1 MKCAE
6 VLRVNLLALMH
17 QNHKLWDIAEY
28 VIQNSDLIIHI
39 SEIQTMTFSV
49 LENVLILFMA
59 LPRKNGKEIKPMTKI
74 TEPTNSPEMQE
85 TTVLA
90 SLNEVAET
98 ESESSL
104 IQVKQIP
111 VIIENLKSVKS
122 VIEKKVNSACEM
134 VCTDENYK
142 EIKKLRSE
150 LNKEFSEFESRRKAV
165 KSEIITP
172 YEAFET
178 VYKDCV
184 TNPYKKADSALK
196 GKINA
201 TEQELKRVKYEKSM
215 SYFEEYK
222 KSLGIDFVTYE
233 QVNLNIT
240 MSVSLKKLKETI
252 KTFLDKVMDDLKLIA
267 IQEHKDEILYEYKQS
282 LNVSGA
288 ITAVTNRYKTIE
300 AEKARAEAEKA
311 EREKTEQVMK
321 DTIAEYEPFVAN
333 VPEEVAPPVEEIS
346 EQPQQDEKVL
356 SLPFKVYGT
365 KSQLKDFALTVKQ
378 LISERGLRYE

>member
-1 MKCAE
+1 
-6 VLRVNLLALMH
+6 
-17 QNHKLWDIAEY
+17 
-28 VIQNSDLIIHI
+28 
-39 SEIQTMTFSV
+39 
-49 LENVLILFMA
+49 
-59 LPRKNGKEIKPMTKI
+59 MTKI
-74 TEPTNSPEMQE
+74 TEPTNLLDTPELEE

-90 SLNEVAET
+90 SLNEVEET
-98 ESESSL
+98 KSESSL

-122 VIEKKVNSACEM
+122 EIEKKVNSACEM

-150 LNKEFSEFESRRKAV
+150 LNKQFSEFESRRKAV
-165 KSEIITP
+165 KSEIMTP

-201 TEQELKRVKYEKSM
+201 TEQELKRVKYEKSK

-222 KSLGIDFVTYE
+222 KSLDIDFVTYE

-252 KTFLDKVMDDLKLIA
+252 KNFLDKVMDDLKLIST
-267 IQEHKDEILYEYKQS
+267 QPHTDEILYEYKRS
-282 LNVSGA
+282 LNVSA
-288 ITAVTNRYKTIE
+288 SITTVSERFKAIE

-311 EREKTEQVMK
+311 EREKAEQVMK

-333 VPEEVAPPVEEIS
+333 VPEEVAPPVDETPAVREPE
-346 EQPQQDEKVL
+346 EQPEEKIL
-356 SLPFKVYGT
+356 SLSFKVYGT

>member
-17 QNHKLWDIAEY
+17 QNHKLWDIAEC

-356 SLPFKVYGT
+356 SLSFKVYGT

>member
-1 MKCAE
+1 
-6 VLRVNLLALMH
+6 
-17 QNHKLWDIAEY
+17 
-28 VIQNSDLIIHI
+28 
-39 SEIQTMTFSV
+39 
-49 LENVLILFMA
+49 
-59 LPRKNGKEIKPMTKI
+59 MTKI
-74 TEPTNSPEMQE
+74 TEPTNSPEMKE

-90 SLNEVAET
+90 SLNEVEET
-98 ESESSL
+98 KSESSL

-122 VIEKKVNSACEM
+122 EIEKKVNSACEM

-165 KSEIITP
+165 KSEIMTP

-178 VYKDCV
+178 VYTDCV
-184 TNPYKKADSALK
+184 TKPYKKADSALK

-201 TEQELKRVKYEKSM
+201 TEQELKRVKYEKSK

-252 KTFLDKVMDDLKLIA
+252 KNFLDKVMDDLKLIA
-267 IQEHKDEILYEYKQS
+267 TQEHTDEILYEYKRS
-282 LNVSGA
+282 LNVSA
-288 ITAVTNRYKTIE
+288 SITTVSERFKTIE

-311 EREKTEQVMK
+311 EREKAEQVMK

-333 VPEEVAPPVEEIS
+333 VPEEVAPPEDETPTVQESEERS
-346 EQPQQDEKVL
+346 EEKIL
-356 SLPFKVYGT
+356 SLSFKVYGT

>member
-300 AEKARAEAEKA
+300 AEKARAEAERA
-311 EREKTEQVMK
+311 EREKAEQAVSNTL
-321 DTIAEYEPFVAN
+321 DEYEPFVAN

-356 SLPFKVYGT
+356 SLSFKVYGT

-378 LISERGLRYE
+378 LINERGLRYE

>member
-300 AEKARAEAEKA
+300 AGKARAEAEKA

-356 SLPFKVYGT
+356 SLSFKVYGT

>member
-1 MKCAE
+1 
-6 VLRVNLLALMH
+6 
-17 QNHKLWDIAEY
+17 
-28 VIQNSDLIIHI
+28 
-39 SEIQTMTFSV
+39 
-49 LENVLILFMA
+49 
-59 LPRKNGKEIKPMTKI
+59 MTKI
-74 TEPTNSPEMQE
+74 TEPTNSPEMKE

-90 SLNEVAET
+90 SLNEVEET
-98 ESESSL
+98 KSESSL

-122 VIEKKVNSACEM
+122 EIEKKVNSACEM

-165 KSEIITP
+165 KSEIMTP

-201 TEQELKRVKYEKSM
+201 TEQELKRVKYEKSK

-252 KTFLDKVMDDLKLIA
+252 KNFLDKIMDDLKLIST
-267 IQEHKDEILYEYKQS
+267 QPHTDEILYEYKRS
-282 LNVSGA
+282 LNVSA
-288 ITAVTNRYKTIE
+288 SITTVSERFKTI
-300 AEKARAEAEKA
+300 EAEKA
-311 EREKTEQVMK
+311 EREKAEQVMK

-333 VPEEVAPPVEEIS
+333 VPEEVAPPVDETPTVQESEEHS
-346 EQPQQDEKVL
+346 EEKIL
-356 SLPFKVYGT
+356 SLSFKVYGT

>member
-1 MKCAE
+1 
-6 VLRVNLLALMH
+6 
-17 QNHKLWDIAEY
+17 
-28 VIQNSDLIIHI
+28 
-39 SEIQTMTFSV
+39 
-49 LENVLILFMA
+49 
-59 LPRKNGKEIKPMTKI
+59 MTKI
-74 TEPTNSPEMQE
+74 TEPTNSPEMKE

-90 SLNEVAET
+90 SLNEVEET
-98 ESESSL
+98 KSESSL

-122 VIEKKVNSACEM
+122 EIEKKVNSACEM

-142 EIKKLRSE
+142 EIKKLRSD

-165 KSEIITP
+165 KSEIMTP

-300 AEKARAEAEKA
+300 AEKQRELAEQEERAKAEKNA
-311 EREKTEQVMK
+311 AVNE
-321 DTIAEYEPFVAN
+321 AAFEPFVAN
-333 VPEEVAPPVEEIS
+333 VPQEITPPPEEELQQNDLPLDE
-346 EQPQQDEKVL
+346 PQEKIF
-356 SLPFKVYGT
+356 SLAFRVYGT
-365 KSQLKDFALTVKQ
+365 KSQLKEFAHHIKSYL
-378 LISERGLRYE
+378 SERGMRYE

>member
-267 IQEHKDEILYEYKQS
+267 TQEHKDEILYEYKRS
-282 LNVSGA
+282 LNVSVA
-288 ITAVTNRYKTIE
+288 ITSVTERYKAIE
-300 AEKARAEAEKA
+300 EEKARAEAERA
-311 EREKTEQVMK
+311 EREKAEQAVSNTL
-321 DTIAEYEPFVAN
+321 DEYEPFVAN

-356 SLPFKVYGT
+356 SLSFKVYGT

-378 LISERGLRYE
+378 LINERRLRYE

>member
-1 MKCAE
+1 
-6 VLRVNLLALMH
+6 
-17 QNHKLWDIAEY
+17 
-28 VIQNSDLIIHI
+28 
-39 SEIQTMTFSV
+39 
-49 LENVLILFMA
+49 
-59 LPRKNGKEIKPMTKI
+59 MTKI
-74 TEPTNSPEMQE
+74 TEPTNLLDTPELEE

-90 SLNEVAET
+90 SLNEVEET
-98 ESESSL
+98 KSESSL

-122 VIEKKVNSACEM
+122 EIEKKVNSACEM

-165 KSEIITP
+165 KSEIMTP

-201 TEQELKRVKYEKSM
+201 TEQELKRVKYEKSK

-252 KTFLDKVMDDLKLIA
+252 KNFLDKIMDDLKLIST
-267 IQEHKDEILYEYKQS
+267 QPHTDEILYEYKRS
-282 LNVSGA
+282 LNVSA
-288 ITAVTNRYKTIE
+288 SITTVSERFKTIE

-311 EREKTEQVMK
+311 EREKAEQVMK

-333 VPEEVAPPVEEIS
+333 VPEEVAPPVDETPTVQESEEHS
-346 EQPQQDEKVL
+346 EEKIL
-356 SLPFKVYGT
+356 SLSFKVYGT

>member
-17 QNHKLWDIAEY
+17 QNHKLWDIAEC

-252 KTFLDKVMDDLKLIA
+252 KTFWDKVMDDLKLIA

-356 SLPFKVYGT
+356 SLSFKVYGT

>member
-17 QNHKLWDIAEY
+17 QNHKLWDIAKY

-356 SLPFKVYGT
+356 SLSFKVYGT

>member
-201 TEQELKRVKYEKSM
+201 TEQELKRIKYEKSM

-267 IQEHKDEILYEYKQS
+267 TQEHKDEILYEYKRS
-282 LNVSGA
+282 LNVSVA
-288 ITAVTNRYKTIE
+288 ITSVTERYKAIE
-300 AEKARAEAEKA
+300 EEKARAEAERA
-311 EREKTEQVMK
+311 EREKAEQAVSN
-321 DTIAEYEPFVAN
+321 TLHEYEPFVAN

-356 SLPFKVYGT
+356 SLSFKVYGT

-378 LISERGLRYE
+378 LINERGLRYE

>member
-1 MKCAE
+1 VKCAE

-201 TEQELKRVKYEKSM
+201 TEQKLKRVKYEKSM

-356 SLPFKVYGT
+356 SLSFKVYGT

>member
-1 MKCAE
+1 
-6 VLRVNLLALMH
+6 
-17 QNHKLWDIAEY
+17 
-28 VIQNSDLIIHI
+28 
-39 SEIQTMTFSV
+39 
-49 LENVLILFMA
+49 
-59 LPRKNGKEIKPMTKI
+59 MTKI
-74 TEPTNSPEMQE
+74 TEPVNLLE
-85 TTVLA
+85 TADMEEVKNLSTVNDVEPD
-90 SLNEVAET
+90 ST
-98 ESESSL
+98 DL
-104 IQVKQIP
+104 IQVAQIP
-111 VIIENLKSVKS
+111 VIIENLKLVKS
-122 VIEKKVNSACEM
+122 EIEKKVNTACEM
-134 VCTDENYK
+134 ICTDENYK
-142 EIKKLRSE
+142 EIKKLRSS
-150 LNKEFSEFESRRKAV
+150 LNKEFAEFETRRKAV

-184 TNPYKKADSALK
+184 LLPYKKADSALK
-196 GKINA
+196 GKVDTI
-201 TEQELKRVKYEKSM
+201 EQGLKQEKYEKSK
-215 SYFEEYK
+215 SYFDEYS
-222 KSLGIDFVTYE
+222 KSLGIDFVAYE
-233 QVNLNIT
+233 QVSLNIT

-252 KTFLDKVMDDLKLIA
+252 KSNLDKIMDDLKLIA

-356 SLPFKVYGT
+356 SLSFKVYGT

>member
-59 LPRKNGKEIKPMTKI
+59 LSRKNGKEIKPMTKI

-356 SLPFKVYGT
+356 SLSFKVYGT

>member
-122 VIEKKVNSACEM
+122 VIEKKANSACEM

-356 SLPFKVYGT
+356 SLSFKVYGT

>member
-356 SLPFKVYGT
+356 SLSFKVYGT
-365 KSQLKDFALTVKQ
+365 KSQLKDFL
-378 LISERGLRYE
+378 LR

>member
-201 TEQELKRVKYEKSM
+201 TEQKLKRVKYEKSM

-356 SLPFKVYGT
+356 SLSFKVYGT

>member
-356 SLPFKVYGT
+356 SLSFKVYGT

>member
-1 MKCAE
+1 
-6 VLRVNLLALMH
+6 
-17 QNHKLWDIAEY
+17 
-28 VIQNSDLIIHI
+28 
-39 SEIQTMTFSV
+39 
-49 LENVLILFMA
+49 
-59 LPRKNGKEIKPMTKI
+59 MTKI
-74 TEPTNSPEMQE
+74 TEPTNSPEMKE

-90 SLNEVAET
+90 SLNEVEET
-98 ESESSL
+98 KSESSL

-122 VIEKKVNSACEM
+122 EIEKKVNSACEM

-165 KSEIITP
+165 KSEIMTP

-252 KTFLDKVMDDLKLIA
+252 KTFLDKVMDDLKLIST
-267 IQEHKDEILYEYKQS
+267 QPHTDEILYEYKRS
-282 LNVSGA
+282 LNVSASITTVSERFKA
-288 ITAVTNRYKTIE
+288 IE
-300 AEKARAEAEKA
+300 SEKARAEAEKA
-311 EREKTEQVMK
+311 EREKAEQVMK

-333 VPEEVAPPVEEIS
+333 VPEEVAPPEDETPTVQESEEHS
-346 EQPQQDEKVL
+346 EEKIL
-356 SLPFKVYGT
+356 SLSFKVYGT

>member
-1 MKCAE
+1 
-6 VLRVNLLALMH
+6 
-17 QNHKLWDIAEY
+17 
-28 VIQNSDLIIHI
+28 
-39 SEIQTMTFSV
+39 
-49 LENVLILFMA
+49 MA

-122 VIEKKVNSACEM
+122 EIEKKVNSACEM

-165 KSEIITP
+165 KSEIMTP

-288 ITAVTNRYKTIE
+288 ITAVTNRYKNIE

-311 EREKTEQVMK
+311 EREKAEQVMK

-333 VPEEVAPPVEEIS
+333 VPEEVVPPEDETTAVREPEEQH
-346 EQPQQDEKVL
+346 EEKIL
-356 SLPFKVYGT
+356 SLSFKVYGT

>member
-1 MKCAE
+1 VKCAE

-356 SLPFKVYGT
+356 SLSFKVYGT

>member
-134 VCTDENYK
+134 ICTDENYK

-356 SLPFKVYGT
+356 SLSFKVYGT

>member
-17 QNHKLWDIAEY
+17 QNHKLWDIAEC

-184 TNPYKKADSALK
+184 LLPYKKADSALK
-196 GKINA
+196 GKVDTI
-201 TEQELKRVKYEKSM
+201 EQGLKQEKYEKSK
-215 SYFEEYK
+215 SYFDEYSK
-222 KSLGIDFVTYE
+222 LLGIDFVAYE
-233 QVNLNIT
+233 QVSLNIT

-252 KTFLDKVMDDLKLIA
+252 KSNLDKIMDDLKLIA
-267 IQEHKDEILYEYKQS
+267 TQEHKDEILYEYKRS
-282 LNVSGA
+282 LNVSVA
-288 ITAVTNRYKTIE
+288 ITSVTERYKAIE
-300 AEKARAEAEKA
+300 EEKARAEAERA
-311 EREKTEQVMK
+311 EREKAEQAVSNTL
-321 DTIAEYEPFVAN
+321 DEYEPFVAN

-356 SLPFKVYGT
+356 SLSFKVYGT

-378 LISERGLRYE
+378 LINERGLRYE